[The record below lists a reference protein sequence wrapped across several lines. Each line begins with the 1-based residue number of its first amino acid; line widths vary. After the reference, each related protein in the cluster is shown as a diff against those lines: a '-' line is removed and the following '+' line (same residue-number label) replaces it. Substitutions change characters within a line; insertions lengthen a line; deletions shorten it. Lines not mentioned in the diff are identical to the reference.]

1 MTNPIAPPMNPDTRA
16 CFWFAGIRLLFIED
30 FSPSFWFVIGGSN
43 HLLLN
48 VPFADEA
55 VHFHVN
61 GKMGFPAARQLP

>member
-1 MTNPIAPPMNPDTRA
+1 
-16 CFWFAGIRLLFIED
+16 LLFIED